1 MNLKRQH
8 RIEKYR
14 SRYYKKVSEIY
25 EMGEKINTP
34 DHVNEGDNLQV
45 AQTLFNINS
54 VIESYDRIKK
64 YLNNK
69 RRNKERVYKVY
80 CEYYNSIKEESELLK
95 IKGYRS
101 PGLERILLLDV
112 NVSTDDIVKVEKIN

>member
-1 MNLKRQH
+1 MNLKRQQ
-8 RIEKYR
+8 RIKKYR
-14 SRYYKKVSEIY
+14 SRYYQKVSEIY
-25 EMGEKINTP
+25 EMGEKTSTP
-34 DHVNEGDNLQV
+34 DHLDDSNKLQV

-101 PGLERILLLDV
+101 QGLERILLLDV
-112 NVSTDDIVKVEKIN
+112 NVSTDDIVKVEKIH